1 MKTVDFGSIKVTPQE
16 KTARVGEVFRRVA
29 PRYDAMNDL
38 MSLGT
43 HRLMKRAAIEW
54 TALRPGNRVLDLAGG
69 TGDLAFLLADVVGRT
84 GSVTLADI
92 NAAMLEVGRERLDRE
107 AVEGIQY
114 VQADG
119 SALPFPTDH
128 FDAVTI
134 AFGLRNF
141 TDKAAGL
148 KEMHRVL
155 KPRGVLVVLEF
166 SHIDNP
172 LMRDAYEAFKST
184 WPLVGKWIV
193 GEAQP
198 YEYLVESIERHPDQR
213 ELETMLSDAGFRN
226 TAFENFFF
234 GAAAMHRGIK

>member
-54 TALRPGNRVLDLAGG
+54 TALRHGNRALDLAGG
-69 TGDLAFLLADVVGRT
+69 TGDLALLLSDVVGPT
-84 GSVTLADI
+84 GSVTLTDI
-92 NAAMLEVGRERLDRE
+92 NAAMLTVGRERLTSEPAENIR
-107 AVEGIQY
+107 Y

-119 SALPFPTDH
+119 SALPFPDDH
-128 FDAVTI
+128 FHAVTI

-141 TDKAAGL
+141 TDKAVGL
-148 KEMHRVL
+148 AEMHRVL
-155 KPRGVLVVLEF
+155 APGGVLVVLEF
-166 SHIDNP
+166 SHIENP
-172 LMRDAYEAFKST
+172 LLRDAYEAFKST
-184 WPLVGKWIV
+184 WPLVGKYVV

-198 YEYLVESIERHPDQR
+198 YEYLVESIERHPHQR
-213 ELETMLSDAGFRN
+213 ELETMLVDAGFRH

-234 GAAAMHRGIK
+234 GAAAMHRGVK

>member
-1 MKTVDFGSIKVTPQE
+1 MKTVDFGAIKVSPEE

-38 MSLGT
+38 MSFGT

-54 TALRPGNRVLDLAGG
+54 TALRRGQRALDLAGG
-69 TGDLAFLLADVVGRT
+69 TGDLALLLADVVGRS
-84 GSVTLADI
+84 GRVTLADI
-92 NAAMLEVGRERLDRE
+92 NAAMLAVGRERLASNDN
-107 AVEGIQY
+107 IDY
-114 VQADG
+114 IQADG
-119 SALPFPTDH
+119 SALPFPADY

-148 KEMHRVL
+148 REMHRVL

-172 LMRDAYEAFKST
+172 LVRDVYEAFKST
-184 WPLVGKWIV
+184 WPAVGRWVV
-193 GEAQP
+193 GESQP
-198 YEYLVESIERHPDQR
+198 YQYLVESIDKHPDQQA
-213 ELETMLSDAGFRN
+213 LEAMLIDAGFRN
-226 TAFENFFF
+226 TAYENFFF